1 MKEYEAQQQK
11 LLEQVFETERF
22 IKLGVENDYR
32 LQAVIWLAE
41 ASQKLS
47 LARTVLVEHEIVET
61 EQLQNLMRLQN
72 ELHLFRGYLSEKE
85 RRK

>member
-11 LLEQVFETERF
+11 MIEQIFETERF
-22 IKLGVENDYR
+22 IKLGVEDDYR
-32 LQAVIWLAE
+32 LQAVVWLAE

-72 ELHLFRGYLSEKE
+72 ELHLFRGYLSEKNN
-85 RRK
+85 K